1 MDAQGRP
8 GIAASCQIGHR
19 RHDRHHRM
27 MKFGPL
33 ARSSL
38 LPVHADHLEG
48 DELDLRDY
56 FGILRRRWRWVAA
69 SVLLCTVPS
78 LALSLAVSPTYQ
90 ASTEVLVSV
99 RSAGSLFVEDGFGSS
114 ADSERALNN
123 ELEIIGS
130 SSTGDSVLREYDG
143 PIEIRRGTIR
153 ARPAGDG
160 SDAIRI
166 SVVGPDPEAVA
177 DLANFFT
184 TAYIELSTER
194 RVDDLL
200 GVSQEIQERIAELQ
214 SNIDNADELL
224 GPVDAQLAQDPTNPE
239 LLDQREEIVDVIES
253 ETRVIRGQLDFYR
266 QQYENLQFTAGL
278 TQSGGVRLLSAATVP
293 QRPVSP
299 QPIRNAVFA
308 LVIGGLIGVALAFL
322 RDRLDDTV
330 RNAED
335 LDRLAQGEVPTL
347 GLIPALDLGGGLAV
361 QDDPRG
367 STAEA
372 YRTLRTAVRFAG
384 LDRKLRVIQVTSS
397 SLGEG
402 KTTTVANLA
411 IVMAQAGQKVAV
423 VCCDL
428 RRPRVHELFGQSL
441 SPGFTDILLGEATL
455 SQALRHLGQN
465 LYLLPAGGRPPN
477 PSELLQT
484 TRAESMISA
493 LAAEFDYVLVDST
506 PILPVTDGLV
516 VSHAA
521 DATLLVIDAGGTTR
535 DRLRQ
540 TLALLRQADAPL
552 IGFVLN
558 RATSGGSGSSDAY
571 TYAYASE
578 EESEARGRRFRMPL
592 PRPKITADA

>member
-1 MDAQGRP
+1 VQADRP
-8 GIAASCQIGHR
+8 
-19 RHDRHHRM
+19 
-27 MKFGPL
+27 
-33 ARSSL
+33 
-38 LPVHADHLEG
+38 EG

-69 SVLLCTVPS
+69 SVLVCTIPV
-78 LALSLAVSPTYQ
+78 LVLSLAISPTYQ

-99 RSAGSLFVEDGFGSS
+99 RSAGSIFTQDGPRS
-114 ADSERALNN
+114 AADAERALNN
-123 ELEIIGS
+123 ELEIITS
-130 SSTGDSVLREYDG
+130 ASTANSVLSEYDG
-143 PIEIRRGTIR
+143 PIEIERDTIK

-166 SVVGPDPEAVA
+166 SVKGPDPEEVA
-177 DLANFFT
+177 ALANFFT
-184 TAYIELSTER
+184 NAYIELATER

-200 GVSQEIQERIAELQ
+200 GVSQEIQARINELQ
-214 SNIDNADELL
+214 SNIDRADELL
-224 GPVDAQLAQDPTNPE
+224 EPVDAQLAADPTNPE
-239 LLDQREEIVDVIES
+239 LLDQRQEIVDLIES

-278 TQSGGVRLLSAATVP
+278 TQSGGVSLLSAAGVP
-293 QRPVSP
+293 RHPISP
-299 QPIRNAVFA
+299 QPIRNTIFA
-308 LVIGGLIGVALAFL
+308 ILIGSLLGVALAFL
-322 RDRLDDTV
+322 RDRVDDTI
-330 RNAED
+330 RSAED
-335 LDRLAQGEVPTL
+335 LDRLVQGEVPTL
-347 GLIPALDLGGGLAV
+347 GLIPALDVGGGLAV

-384 LDRKLRVIQVTSS
+384 LDRKLRVLQVTSS
-397 SLGEG
+397 GLGEG

-428 RRPRVHELFGQSL
+428 RRPRVHELFGQSV

-493 LAAEFDYVLVDST
+493 LAAEFDYVLIDST

-516 VSHAA
+516 VSHTS
-521 DATLLVIDAGGTTR
+521 DATLLVVDAGSSTR
-535 DRLRQ
+535 DRVRQ

-558 RATSGGSGSSDAY
+558 RATSGGSGSGDAY
-571 TYAYASE
+571 TYAYAADE
-578 EESEARGRRFRMPL
+578 ETEARSRRFRVPL